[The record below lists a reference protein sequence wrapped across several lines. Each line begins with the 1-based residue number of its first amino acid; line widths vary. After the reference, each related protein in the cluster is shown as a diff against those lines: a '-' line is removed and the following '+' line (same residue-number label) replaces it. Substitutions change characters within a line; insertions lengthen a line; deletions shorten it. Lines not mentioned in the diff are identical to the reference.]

1 MSPCVCMTACFFFP
15 SSLAHF
21 LYFMMSSSSQI
32 FCVKNK
38 VHMRNF
44 ASGRGKD
51 TLDYMVR
58 KYEFDMDGFR
68 KQRES
73 LGVGL
78 NFLL

>member
-1 MSPCVCMTACFFFP
+1 
-15 SSLAHF
+15 
-21 LYFMMSSSSQI
+21 
-32 FCVKNK
+32 
-38 VHMRNF
+38 MRNF
-44 ASGRGKD
+44 TSGRGKD

-78 NFLL
+78 NFSL